1 MCLNYILEN
10 KLNKACFAHDT
21 AYTASNDLAKGI
33 LLDKIMKDKAC
44 EIPLNPLYDGD

>member
-1 MCLNYILEN
+1 M
-10 KLNKACFAHDT
+10 NKACFPHDT

-33 LLDKIMKDKAC
+33 LLDKIVKDKAC